1 MFDNLDKY
9 SVVLASNS
17 PRRQSLLKE
26 LGVDFTVQSSQGDES
41 YPDDLVPEKVAEFLA
56 RKKAD
61 WFTDFSKNQLYIT
74 ADTVVI
80 SDNVVLGKPNSKAEA
95 EQILQSLSGKTHEV
109 ITGVCLKA
117 KDKTQ
122 SFHSITEVRFSDLSS
137 EMISYY
143 VEKYKPFDKAG
154 SYGIQ
159 EWIGMVGIESIKGS
173 YFNVVGLP
181 TDKLFHQLKCIL

>member
-1 MFDNLDKY
+1 MFNNLDKY

-122 SFHSITEVRFSDLSS
+122 SFHSITEVRFSDLSN

-181 TDKLFHQLKCIL
+181 TDVLFRQLQNI